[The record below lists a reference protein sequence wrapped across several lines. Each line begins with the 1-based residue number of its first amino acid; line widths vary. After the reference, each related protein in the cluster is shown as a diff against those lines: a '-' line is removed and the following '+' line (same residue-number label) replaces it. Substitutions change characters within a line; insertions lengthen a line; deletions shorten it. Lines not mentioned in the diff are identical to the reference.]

1 MSARRLLAG
10 VVLAGLILAL
20 AIATAPA
27 HAGQTCEQKAPD
39 TQAISRGLALA
50 SRVEQHLKG
59 AGADVVVIA
68 RVGQDLREYGQ
79 RYSHL
84 GFAYRDGDVWRVVH
98 KLNECGTDTSAIF
111 RQGLGEFFLDD
122 PFDYEAGI
130 VVPKPEVQAHLLA
143 VLRDNGR
150 LSRLHT
156 PDYSMLAYVWSKK
169 YQQSNQWALETLAM
183 AEDADASSRDRAQSW
198 LNLKGYKP
206 ATIHLSTFQ
215 RLGARVTQA
224 NIAFD
229 DHPDK
234 YRYSGRIYTVT
245 AASVFL
251 WLERSG
257 LGSRPIAIR

>member
-39 TQAISRGLALA
+39 TQAISRGLGLA

-59 AGADVVVIA
+59 SGADVVVIA

-183 AEDADASSRDRAQSW
+183 AEDADANSRDRAQSW

-245 AASVFL
+245 ADSVFL

>member
-1 MSARRLLAG
+1 MSARRVLAG
-10 VVLAGLILAL
+10 VVLAGLVLAL

-59 AGADVVVIA
+59 SGADVVVIA

-150 LSRLHT
+150 LSRLHI

-183 AEDADASSRDRAQSW
+183 AEDADANSRDRAQSW

-245 AASVFL
+245 ADSVFV

>member
-1 MSARRLLAG
+1 MSARG
-10 VVLAGLILAL
+10 IVAGLVLAL
-20 AIATAPA
+20 AAVAA

-39 TQAISRGLALA
+39 TQALSRGLALA
-50 SRVEQHLKG
+50 SRVEQHLKDS
-59 AGADVVVIA
+59 GADVVLIA

-98 KLNECGTDTSAIF
+98 KLNECGTGTSAIF

-122 PFDYEAGI
+122 PYDYEAGI
-130 VVPKPEVQAHLLA
+130 VVPKPEVQQHLLA

-156 PDYSMLAYVWSKK
+156 PEYSMLAYVWSKK
-169 YQQSNQWALETLAM
+169 YQQSNQWAIETLAM
-183 AEDADASSRDRAQSW
+183 AEDTDANSRDRAHSW

-234 YRYSGRIYTVT
+234 YRYSGRIHTVT
-245 AASVFL
+245 ADSVFL

>member
-1 MSARRLLAG
+1 MSARRVLAG
-10 VVLAGLILAL
+10 VVLAGLVLAL

-59 AGADVVVIA
+59 SGADVVVIA

-84 GFAYRDGDVWRVVH
+84 GFAYRDGEVWRVVH

-150 LSRLHT
+150 LSRLHI

-183 AEDADASSRDRAQSW
+183 AEDADATSRDRAQSW

-245 AASVFL
+245 ADSVFV

>member
-1 MSARRLLAG
+1 MSARG
-10 VVLAGLILAL
+10 VVAGLVLAL
-20 AIATAPA
+20 AAVAA

-59 AGADVVVIA
+59 TGADVVVIA

-150 LSRLHT
+150 LSRLHI

-169 YQQSNQWALETLAM
+169 YQQSNQWAIETLAM
-183 AEDADASSRDRAQSW
+183 AEDTDANSRDRAQSW

-234 YRYSGRIYTVT
+234 YRYSGRIFTVT
-245 AASVFL
+245 ADSVFL

>member
-1 MSARRLLAG
+1 MSARRVVAG

-39 TQAISRGLALA
+39 TQAITRGLALA
-50 SRVEQHLKG
+50 GKVEQHLKG
-59 AGADVVVIA
+59 SSADVVVIA

-84 GFAYRDGDVWRVVH
+84 GFAYRDGEVWRVVH

-183 AEDADASSRDRAQSW
+183 AEDADANSRDRAQSW

-245 AASVFL
+245 ADSVFL

>member
-39 TQAISRGLALA
+39 TQAISRGLGLA

-59 AGADVVVIA
+59 SGAEVVVIA

-156 PDYSMLAYVWSKK
+156 SDYSMLAYVWSKK

-183 AEDADASSRDRAQSW
+183 AEDADANSRDRAQSW

-234 YRYSGRIYTVT
+234 YRYSGRIFTVT
-245 AASVFL
+245 ADSVFL

>member
-1 MSARRLLAG
+1 MSARRVVAG
-10 VVLAGLILAL
+10 LVLAVA
-20 AIATAPA
+20 AVAAQ
-27 HAGQTCEQKAPD
+27 AGQTCEQKAPD
-39 TQAISRGLALA
+39 TVAIQRGLALA
-50 SRVEQHLKG
+50 GKVEHQLKG
-59 AGADVVVIA
+59 TGADVVVIA

-130 VVPKPEVQAHLLA
+130 VVLKPEVQQHLLA
-143 VLRDNGR
+143 VLRDNGQ
-150 LSRLHT
+150 LARLHI
-156 PDYSMLAYVWSKK
+156 PDYSMLAYVWGKK
-169 YQQSNQWALETLAM
+169 YQQSNQWAIETLAL
-183 AEDADASSRDRAQSW
+183 AEDPDASSRDRAQSW

-206 ATIHLSTFQ
+206 GTVHLSTFQ

-234 YRYSGRIYTVT
+234 YRYSGRIFTVT
-245 AASVFL
+245 ADSVFQ

>member
-1 MSARRLLAG
+1 MSARRF
-10 VVLAGLILAL
+10 VAGLVLAL
-20 AIATAPA
+20 AAVAA
-27 HAGQTCEQKAPD
+27 HAGQTCGQKAPD
-39 TQAISRGLALA
+39 TQALSRGLALA

-59 AGADVVVIA
+59 SGADVVLIA

-122 PFDYEAGI
+122 PYDYEAGI
-130 VVPKPEVQAHLLA
+130 VVPKPDVQQHLLA

-156 PDYSMLAYVWSKK
+156 PEYSMLAYVWSKK
-169 YQQSNQWALETLAM
+169 YQQSNQWAIETLAM
-183 AEDADASSRDRAQSW
+183 AEDGDASSRDRAQSW

-245 AASVFL
+245 ADSVFL

>member
-1 MSARRLLAG
+1 MSARRVVAG

-39 TQAISRGLALA
+39 TQAITRGLALA
-50 SRVEQHLKG
+50 GKVEQHLKG
-59 AGADVVVIA
+59 SGADVVVIA

-245 AASVFL
+245 ADSVFV

>member
-39 TQAISRGLALA
+39 TQALTRGLALA
-50 SRVEQHLKG
+50 GKVEQHLKG
-59 AGADVVVIA
+59 SGADVVVIA

-156 PDYSMLAYVWSKK
+156 PEYSMLAYAWGKK
-169 YQQSNQWALETLAM
+169 YQQSNQWAIETLAM
-183 AEDADASSRDRAQSW
+183 AEDGDASNRSRAQSW
-198 LNLKGYKP
+198 LNLKGYQP
-206 ATIHLSTFQ
+206 GTIHLSTFQ

-245 AASVFL
+245 ADSVFL